1 MLRQSW
7 FSLRAR
13 LYFLILFAV
22 LPALM
27 LTVYG
32 GWRGRQLV
40 TAETRKQ
47 LWRIAQ
53 MTAMAQVEIDQDA
66 HMVLMLLA
74 QEKALWG
81 DDVAACTAVL
91 QEWHRRFPRYANLI
105 LVERTG
111 DLRCSAV
118 PVAESLNYADRAW
131 FAAVLERR
139 DFVNGGYVV
148 GRITGRPLLTY
159 AYPLR
164 DAGGEVRR
172 VLAAGL
178 DLSWLQTLIAG
189 LDVPADTVLT
199 LVNERGLVLT
209 RVPDG
214 AEWIGRD
221 IAATPLFRAI
231 PALTPQ
237 GGVFEAEDVDG
248 VPRLWA
254 VVSWHDATTLEAAY
268 VLVGLAV
275 TAAYATVDRWVGGTL
290 IALVLVAVVALLVAR
305 FGGDLVLWRRLDR
318 LLAAARRIAGGDL
331 SARSGIPYE
340 GDEIGELAQA
350 FDHMVTTLAH
360 RVEELAALQ
369 ATLLDITTPH
379 ELTSLLH
386 TIVERAVHLIDA
398 DGGGLYLCDPE
409 RRQARCVVSYNT
421 LRDYTGVTL
430 AYGEGAAGRVA
441 QTGEPLL
448 IANYRTWAG
457 RAAVYEEDKPFGA
470 VLSVPIRW
478 EGQVIGVLHALRS
491 EDRPFSQEH
500 LALLS
505 LFADHAAIAIENAR
519 HRQQIQQEL
528 AERRRMEAALRR
540 REAILEAV
548 AFGAE
553 RFLQAAD
560 WRTAIAEVLARLGA
574 AAAVSRVYLFENHPG
589 EEGEILT
596 SQRAEW
602 CAPGIPPQIDNPLLQ
617 NIPFVA
623 IGFERWLALLGQ
635 GREVAGLVREF
646 PDPERDF
653 LAAQDIQAILV
664 IPIFVRGTWWG
675 FIGFDQ
681 CDRERVWESAEL
693 DALKAAAHMLG
704 AAIARQEVEQALRE
718 SEANYRLLVQTSP
731 YAILVSQQGRVVFAN
746 PAAAALLGVATP
758 ADLTGLPLG
767 EVVAAADRETFMAH
781 LECLQNDGEAIVTAE
796 VTFRRRDG
804 HTVPVEA
811 IVSSLT
817 FEGQP
822 ATKVIAHDISERRRH
837 ERELEAYAMLSRAI
851 GETLELEP
859 LLDHLLAAAQ
869 HAVPAGE
876 KGSILLREADGGLR
890 IRKLRGYSDPR
901 LQDFAFASD
910 SGFAARAVRERRPMR
925 FDDVRSDPSIRYD
938 GEIEEARALCSAVAV
953 PLVSRDEIRGV
964 MTLDST
970 RYAAFTD
977 ADLQTLSGFA
987 ATAALIIDNARL
999 FAETQ
1004 QRLHELETL
1013 FKLSRL
1019 LRTAQTAEELLPLL
1033 LEYLQPTFAGDATL
1047 VGLLQPAEQTCRVVA
1062 ATGELTANIG
1072 GLFAVAEGIAAEV
1085 LQTRQPYISLDF
1097 AVDPH
1102 CQTALRHRERFG
1114 PAAFI
1119 PILSETALIGILMI
1133 ARHRREEARPF
1144 SPQEVRLLTAVG
1156 EMVGNA
1162 LRRITLH
1169 VDALHRLRHIQS
1181 LHRIETV
1188 SSGTLD
1194 PQAVTAALLDEVM
1207 AQPGVDAAAVLFF
1220 NGETEILTLAEAR
1233 GLPADLSW
1241 EVPLRD
1247 DHAERVLREGCG
1259 LSLSASEM
1267 TGRRWEQLR
1276 ALGFQACSAAPLIAR
1291 QRVLGV
1297 VEAYHRHPFGFAGEW
1312 RDFLETLA
1320 GQAALALDN
1329 VRLYRHLQEYA
1340 AELEHRVAERTAAL
1354 QAANEELRRAHTE
1367 ISRALARERELSEL
1381 KSRFVSMV
1389 SHEIRTPLA
1398 AILSSA
1404 ELLERYGARWP
1415 EEKRLTHL
1423 RRIQST
1429 VQRLTA
1435 LLEDVLWVSR
1445 AEAGRVRFHPK
1456 PLDLVAFC
1464 RELIEEMR
1472 LTAAD
1477 SHHLIL
1483 DLTAL
1488 PEPKHLEAVLDDQLL
1503 RQILHNLLSNA
1514 IKYSPHG
1521 GPVRL
1526 ALRREDDRIA
1536 FIVADRGIG
1545 IPASDQERLFEP
1557 FHRGGNV
1564 GAITGTGLGLN
1575 IVRRAV
1581 ELHGG
1586 SIHVE
1591 SREGEGT
1598 TITVVL
1604 PLRPPA
1610 AASSPTAAT
1619 TMAAYREQ
1627 I

>member
-1 MLRQSW
+1 M
-7 FSLRAR
+7 
-13 LYFLILFAV
+13 
-22 LPALM
+22 
-27 LTVYG
+27 
-32 GWRGRQLV
+32 
-40 TAETRKQ
+40 
-47 LWRIAQ
+47 
-53 MTAMAQVEIDQDA
+53 
-66 HMVLMLLA
+66 
-74 QEKALWG
+74 
-81 DDVAACTAVL
+81 
-91 QEWHRRFPRYANLI
+91 
-105 LVERTG
+105 
-111 DLRCSAV
+111 
-118 PVAESLNYADRAW
+118 
-131 FAAVLERR
+131 
-139 DFVNGGYVV
+139 
-148 GRITGRPLLTY
+148 
-159 AYPLR
+159 
-164 DAGGEVRR
+164 
-172 VLAAGL
+172 
-178 DLSWLQTLIAG
+178 
-189 LDVPADTVLT
+189 
-199 LVNERGLVLT
+199 
-209 RVPDG
+209 
-214 AEWIGRD
+214 
-221 IAATPLFRAI
+221 
-231 PALTPQ
+231 
-237 GGVFEAEDVDG
+237 
-248 VPRLWA
+248 
-254 VVSWHDATTLEAAY
+254 
-268 VLVGLAV
+268 
-275 TAAYATVDRWVGGTL
+275 
-290 IALVLVAVVALLVAR
+290 LVALAALLVAR
-305 FGGDLVLWRRLDR
+305 FGGDFVLWRRLGH
-318 LLAAARRIAGGDL
+318 LLAAARRIADGDL

-340 GDEIGELAQA
+340 GDEIGELARA
-350 FDHMVTTLAH
+350 FDHMVTTLAS
-360 RVEELAALQ
+360 RVDALAALQ
-369 ATLLDITTPH
+369 ATVLDITTPH
-379 ELTSLLH
+379 ELTPLLH
-386 TIVERAVHLIDA
+386 TIVERAAHLIDA

-409 RRQARCVVSYNT
+409 RRQVRCVVSYNT
-421 LRDYTGVTL
+421 PRDYTGVTL

-448 IANYRTWAG
+448 MANYRTWAG

-478 EGQVIGVLHALRS
+478 QGQVIGVLHALRS
-491 EDRPFSQEH
+491 EDRPFRQED
-500 LALLS
+500 LALLA
-505 LFADHAAIAIENAR
+505 LFADHAAIAVENAR

-528 AERRRMEAALRR
+528 AERRRVEAGLRQ

-560 WRTAIAEVLARLGA
+560 WRTVIPEVLARLGA
-574 AAAVSRVYLFENHPG
+574 AAAVSRVYLFANHLG
-589 EEGEILT
+589 EDGEILT

-617 NIPFVA
+617 NVPLVDS
-623 IGFERWLALLGQ
+623 GFERWVALLGQ
-635 GREVAGLVREF
+635 GREIAGLVREF
-646 PDPERDF
+646 PASERDF
-653 LAAQDIQAILV
+653 LAAQEIQAILV

-681 CDRERVWESAEL
+681 CDRERVWEGAEL

-704 AAIARQEVEQALRE
+704 AAIARQDIEQALRE

-731 YAILVSQQGRVVFAN
+731 YAILVCQQEQVVFAN
-746 PAAAALLGVATP
+746 AAAVALFGVATP
-758 ADLTGLPLG
+758 ADLSGLPLV
-767 EVVAAADRETFMAH
+767 ELVAEADRTPFMAH
-781 LECLQNDGEAIVTAE
+781 LNRLQNADEAMMTIE
-796 VTFRRRDG
+796 VAFRRRDG

-822 ATKVIAHDISERRRH
+822 AVKVIAHDITERRRH

-876 KGSILLREADGGLR
+876 KGSILLREADGRLR

-925 FDDVRSDPSIRYD
+925 FDDVRGDPTIRYD
-938 GEIEEARALCSAVAV
+938 GEIEEARALRSAVAV
-953 PLVSRDEIRGV
+953 PLVSGDEIRGV

-970 RYAAFTD
+970 RYPAFTD

-1004 QRLHELETL
+1004 RRLHELETL

-1019 LRTAQTAEELLPLL
+1019 LRTARTAEELLPLL
-1033 LEYLQPTFAGDATL
+1033 LEYLQSTFAGDATL
-1047 VGLLQPAEQTCRVVA
+1047 VGLIQPGQSVCQVVA
-1062 ATGELTANIG
+1062 ATGELTANLG
-1072 GLFAVAEGIAAEV
+1072 GLFAVAEGIAGEV

-1102 CQTALRHRERFG
+1102 CQTTLRHRERFG

-1119 PILSETALIGILMI
+1119 PILSEMELIGILMI
-1133 ARHRREEARPF
+1133 ARYREEGARPF
-1144 SPQEVRLLTAVG
+1144 SPEEVRLLVAVG

-1169 VDALHRLRHIQS
+1169 VDALHRLQQVQS

-1194 PQAVTAALLDEVM
+1194 PKAVTAALLDEVM

-1220 NGETEILTLAEAR
+1220 NGETESLTLAEAR

-1241 EVPLRD
+1241 EEVPLRGD
-1247 DHAERVLREGCG
+1247 PVERVLREGHALTWPAAEAAG
-1259 LSLSASEM
+1259 S
-1267 TGRRWEQLR
+1267 RWQQLR
-1276 ALGFQACSAAPLIAR
+1276 ALGLVACSAAPLMAR
-1291 QRVLGV
+1291 DRVLGV
-1297 VEAYHRHPFGFAGEW
+1297 VEAYHRHGFGFAGEW

-1329 VRLYRHLQEYA
+1329 VRLYRHLQDYA
-1340 AELEHRVAERTAAL
+1340 ADLERRVAERTAAL

-1367 ISRALARERELSEL
+1367 ISRALARERELGEL

-1404 ELLERYGARWP
+1404 ELLERYGTRWP

-1423 RRIQST
+1423 RRIQQT
-1429 VQRLTA
+1429 VQRLTT

-1445 AEAGRVRFHPK
+1445 AETGRLSLHPK

-1464 RELIEEMR
+1464 RDLLEEMR

-1477 SHHLIL
+1477 SHQLIL
-1483 DLTAL
+1483 DLSAL
-1488 PEPKHLEAVLDDQLL
+1488 PEPRHLEAVLDDQLL
-1503 RQILHNLLSNA
+1503 HQILHNLLSNA
-1514 IKYSPHG
+1514 VKYSPHG

-1526 ALRREDDRIA
+1526 ALRREDDRVV
-1536 FIVADRGIG
+1536 FSVTDRGIG

-1581 ELHGG
+1581 ELQGG
-1586 SIHVE
+1586 SIDVK
-1591 SREGEGT
+1591 SQEGEGT
-1598 TITVVL
+1598 TVTVVL
-1604 PLRPPA
+1604 PLVSPA
-1610 AASSPTAAT
+1610 STSAPTTAT
-1619 TMAAYREQ
+1619 AMTTYAKEL
-1627 I
+1627 

>member
-1 MLRQSW
+1 MLRR
-7 FSLRAR
+7 FRPGLRAR
-13 LYFLILFAV
+13 LYFLVLFAV
-22 LPALM
+22 FPALL

-32 GWRGRQLV
+32 GWRSRRLV
-40 TAETRKQ
+40 AGQVQKALWQIARSTAITQ
-47 LWRIAQ
+47 A
-53 MTAMAQVEIDQDA
+53 EIEEDA
-66 HMVLMLLA
+66 HTVLMLLA
-74 QEKALWG
+74 QEAALWG
-81 DDVAACTAVL
+81 DDVAACTATL

-111 DLRCSAV
+111 DLLCSAV
-118 PVAESLNYADRAW
+118 PPAEPVNYADRAW
-131 FAAVLERR
+131 FAAVFDRR
-139 DFVNGGYVV
+139 EFVSGGYVM
-148 GRITGRPLLTY
+148 GRITGRPLATY
-159 AYPLR
+159 AYPLV

-172 VLAAGL
+172 ILSAGL
-178 DLSWLQTLIAG
+178 DLSWLQTLVAG
-189 LDVPADTVLT
+189 VNLPADAVLT
-199 LVNERGLVLT
+199 LVNERGLILA
-209 RVPDG
+209 RAPDG
-214 AEWIGRD
+214 SEWIGRD
-221 IAATPLFRAI
+221 IAATPLFRAVRT
-231 PALTPQ
+231 PASPQ
-237 GGVFEAEDVDG
+237 GLFEAVDVDG
-248 VPRLWA
+248 VRRLWA
-254 VVSWHDATTLEAAY
+254 VVPWHETMDLETSY
-268 VLVGLAV
+268 VLVGIAV
-275 TAAYATVDRWVGGTL
+275 TAAYAAVDRWVGATL
-290 IALVLVAVVALLVAR
+290 IALVLVAIAALLVAR
-305 FGGDLVLWRRLDR
+305 FGGDLLLWRRLDR
-318 LLAAARRIAGGDL
+318 LLAAARQVAGGDL
-331 SARSGIPYE
+331 SARSGIPHE
-340 GDEIGELAQA
+340 DDEIGQLAQA
-350 FDHMVTTLAH
+350 FDHMVTTLAY

-369 ATLLDITTPH
+369 ATLLDITAPH

-386 TIVERAVHLIDA
+386 AIVERATQLIKA

-409 RRQARCVVSYNT
+409 RRQVRCVVSYNT
-421 LRDYTGVTL
+421 PRDYTGVTL

-457 RAAVYEEDKPFGA
+457 RAAVYEEDQPFRA

-478 EGQVIGVLHALRS
+478 QGQVTGVLHALRS
-491 EDRPFSQEH
+491 EDRPFSQED
-500 LALLS
+500 ATLLS
-505 LFADHAAIAIENAR
+505 LFADHAAVVIANAR
-519 HRQQIQQEL
+519 HRQEMQQEL
-528 AERRRMEAALRR
+528 AERRRIEAGLRQ
-540 REAILEAV
+540 REAILDAV
-548 AFGAE
+548 AFGAKQ
-553 RFLQAAD
+553 FLQPGD
-560 WRTAIAEVLARLGA
+560 WRTVLADVLARLGT
-574 AAAVSRVYLFENHPG
+574 AAAVSRVYVFVNHRN
-589 EEGEILT
+589 EEGDILT
-596 SQRAEW
+596 SQQAEW
-602 CAPGIPPQIDNPLLQ
+602 CAPGITPQIDNPLLQ
-617 NIPFVA
+617 NISLVGS
-623 IGFERWLALLGQ
+623 GFERWAALLSQ
-635 GREVAGLVREF
+635 GREVVGLVRDF
-646 PDPERDF
+646 PASERDF
-653 LAAQDIQAILV
+653 LAAQDIRSILV
-664 IPIFVRGTWWG
+664 IPIFVRGSWWG

-681 CDRERVWESAEL
+681 CDYERVWESAEL
-693 DALKAAAHMLG
+693 DALRAAAHMLG
-704 AAIARQEVEQALRE
+704 VAIERQDIEQALRE

-731 YAILVSQQGRVVFAN
+731 YAILVSHQERVVFAN
-746 PAAAALLGVATP
+746 PAAAALIGVATP
-758 ADLTGLPLG
+758 AGLTGLSLV
-767 EVVAAADRETFMAH
+767 ELVAEADRKTWTAH
-781 LECLQNDGEAIVTAE
+781 LERLQNAGEASVTMDVA
-796 VTFRRRDG
+796 FQRRDG
-804 HTVPVEA
+804 RAVSVEA
-811 IVSSLT
+811 IVSTLR
-817 FEGQP
+817 FEGRP
-822 ATKVIAHDISERRRH
+822 AIKVIAHDITERRRH

-876 KGSILLREADGGLR
+876 KGSILLREADGRLR
-890 IRKLRGYSDPR
+890 IRKLRGYQDPR

-925 FDDVRSDPSIRYD
+925 FDDVRSDPTVRYD
-938 GEIEEARALCSAVAV
+938 GEIEEARTLLSAVAV
-953 PLVSRDEIRGV
+953 PLVSRDAILGV

-1004 QRLHELETL
+1004 QRLRELEIL
-1013 FKLSRL
+1013 FRLSRL

-1047 VGLLQPAEQTCRVVA
+1047 VGLVQAEQEACRVVA
-1062 ATGELTANIG
+1062 ATGELRANIG
-1072 GLFAVAEGIAAEV
+1072 GVFAVSEGIAGEV

-1119 PILSETALIGILMI
+1119 PILSETALIGILMV
-1133 ARHRREEARPF
+1133 ARYRREGAQPFRPE
-1144 SPQEVRLLTAVG
+1144 EVRLLTAVG

-1169 VDALHRLRHIQS
+1169 VDALQRLRHIQS

-1194 PQAVTAALLDEVM
+1194 PKAVTSALLDEVM
-1207 AQPGVDAAAVLFF
+1207 AQPGVDAAAVLFV
-1220 NGETEILTLAEAR
+1220 NGETETLSLVDSR
-1233 GLPADLSW
+1233 GLPADLSR
-1241 EVPLRD
+1241 EVPLRN
-1247 DHAERVLREGCG
+1247 DHAERVLRQGHG
-1259 LSLSASEM
+1259 LTLSGSEM
-1267 TGRRWEQLR
+1267 AGMRWEQLR

-1291 QRVLGV
+1291 GRMLGV
-1297 VEAYHRHPFGFAGEW
+1297 VEVYHRSPLGFAGEW
-1312 RDFLETLA
+1312 RAFLETLA

-1329 VRLYRHLQEYA
+1329 VRLYRHLQDYA

-1354 QAANEELRRAHTE
+1354 QAANEELRRAHSE

-1404 ELLERYGARWP
+1404 ELLERYGARWS

-1423 RRIQST
+1423 RRIQNT
-1429 VQRLTA
+1429 VQRLTT

-1445 AEAGRVRFHPK
+1445 AEAGRLRFHPK

-1464 RELIEEMR
+1464 RDLIEEMR

-1477 SHHLIL
+1477 SHQLIL

-1488 PEPKHLEAVLDDQLL
+1488 PEPKHLTAVLDDQLL

-1514 IKYSPHG
+1514 IKYSPQG

-1526 ALRREDDRIA
+1526 ALRQEDDWVVLTI
-1536 FIVADRGIG
+1536 ADRGIG
-1545 IPASDQERLFEP
+1545 IPDADQERLFEP
-1557 FHRGGNV
+1557 FHRGHNV

-1586 SIHVE
+1586 SIGVQ

-1598 TITVVL
+1598 TVTVVL
-1604 PLRPPA
+1604 PLTPPTSSTPTVATALA
-1610 AASSPTAAT
+1610 AHS
-1619 TMAAYREQ
+1619 EQ
-1627 I
+1627 T